1 MKGNDTLDPVIAEK
15 LRNWVLENI
24 YDSVMKLDR
33 FQEHMEVYILLILW
47 KETRKNLQFV
57 EFPCPQSLTMQFLS
71 NHFQWCLQP
80 PNYYAIRL
88 LHGFCQ
94 KSSDA
99 SHGQKAAAAWP
110 R

>member
-1 MKGNDTLDPVIAEK
+1 V
-15 LRNWVLENI
+15 VENSH
-24 YDSVMKLDR
+24 DSVVKLDR
-33 FQEHMEVYILLILW
+33 FQEHMEVSFLILW
-47 KETRKNLQFV
+47 KETWKTLKYV

-94 KSSDA
+94 KSSDV
-99 SHGQKAAAAWP
+99 SHGQKAAAA
-110 R
+110 